1 VLYNFEPH
9 DRTVTVH
16 DYIYLSAEVDIIELV
31 CDLPPRLIDRDVMLT
46 FYHTPPLG
54 QAQKLCYTTESTPS
68 RVMYRIW
75 IPHIGIDTVEI
86 TAISEA

>member
-1 VLYNFEPH
+1 
-9 DRTVTVH
+9 
-16 DYIYLSAEVDIIELV
+16 
-31 CDLPPRLIDRDVMLT
+31 MLT

-75 IPHIGIDTVEI
+75 IPHIGIETVEI